1 MSIEIQPAK
10 LDTPEFAALIDAHA
24 ELMLSLSP
32 PGSCHFLPMEGLR
45 TPDVTVW
52 EMRDG
57 SDLVGCGGLKEL
69 SKTHG
74 ESTSMHTLSTR
85 RGAGLGRRMLQH
97 ILSEARKRGYTRL
110 SLETGSMDGFIP
122 SRTLYKSCGF
132 ELCPPFGDYVE
143 DPNSVFM
150 TFELSVHK

>member
-1 MSIEIQPAK
+1 MSIEIQPAN
-10 LDTPEFAALIDAHA
+10 LDAPEFAALIDAHA

-74 ESTSMHTLSTR
+74 EIKSMHTLSTR
-85 RGAGLGRRMLQH
+85 RGAGLGRRMLEH

-122 SRTLYKSCGF
+122 SRTLFKSCGF

-150 TFELSVHK
+150 TRALT